1 MSAAQ
6 EMMQGWRPF
15 DRRSTATH
23 APPDHSVPF
32 IANAYHYIYWP
43 LMACPDTHAP
53 TSFSQLLAAER
64 PSLMRLARRILG
76 DASLAEDVTQTLWL
90 RIQRISDPA
99 AIKDKRAYL
108 YRLALNLTSDQMRS
122 RKRGAALFDASVDDA
137 RMIDTAPTTE
147 TLIIHRQRLDM
158 LAAAIDELPPRCR
171 EVFILRRVEGLT
183 PAEVADRLGIAPNT
197 VAKHVRY
204 AISHCQKRLADKE
217 AA

>member
-1 MSAAQ
+1 MYHAGYMAQ
-6 EMMQGWRPF
+6 
-15 DRRSTATH
+15 S
-23 APPDHSVPF
+23 
-32 IANAYHYIYWP
+32 
-43 LMACPDTHAP
+43 DTQP
-53 TSFSQLLAAER
+53 TTTFSQLMVIER
-64 PSLMRLARRILG
+64 PSLLRLARRILG

-90 RIQRISDPA
+90 RVQRIADPA

-108 YRLALNLTSDQMRS
+108 YRLVLNLTSDQMRS
-122 RKRGAALFDASVDDA
+122 RKRGAALFDGPADDA
-137 RMIDTAPTTE
+137 RMINAAPTTE

-197 VAKHVRY
+197 VAKHVRH
-204 AISHCQKRLADKE
+204 AISHCQTRLAEGE

>member
-1 MSAAQ
+1 
-6 EMMQGWRPF
+6 
-15 DRRSTATH
+15 
-23 APPDHSVPF
+23 
-32 IANAYHYIYWP
+32 
-43 LMACPDTHAP
+43 
-53 TSFSQLLAAER
+53 
-64 PSLMRLARRILG
+64 MRLARRILG

-90 RIQRISDPA
+90 RIQRISNPA

-122 RKRGAALFDASVDDA
+122 RKRGAALFDVSVDDA